1 MEGANFCGSIDMDGK
16 KAAQPSAKQDAAV
29 MRPIKAA
36 GGAA

>member
-16 KAAQPSAKQDAAV
+16 KAAQPSVKQDAAA